1 MSTQPARK
9 PQNPCFS
16 SGPCAKPPGWSL
28 AGLDGALLGRSH
40 RSVEGKARLKAVID
54 QHRALLAIPDD
65 YRIGIVPGSDTG
77 AIEMALWSMLGP
89 RPVDVLAWEA
99 FGAEW
104 LGDVIRHLNIPRA
117 RGITAPYGHLPDLS
131 AVNPAHDVVFTWNGT
146 TGGVRVPDAGWI
158 APDRAGLTFCDAT
171 SAVFAY
177 DLPWDKLDI
186 TTWSWQKSLGG
197 EAAHGMIVLSP
208 RAADR
213 LLTYTPDRPLPKLF
227 RMTADGALIDGI
239 FAGETINTPSLLAV
253 EDCLYALRWADSVGG
268 LAGLVARVDANAR
281 MVADWVAKTG
291 WVDFLCHDDRIRSKT
306 SICLTIADPWFA
318 NLADDAQRKF
328 IKTMTEKIAAAR
340 AGYDLAGHA
349 RAPAGL
355 RLWCGPTV
363 EVSDIALLLP
373 WIDWAYDWAYDAA
386 RAGDAINQ

>member
-117 RGITAPYGHLPDLS
+117 RG
-131 AVNPAHDVVFTWNGT
+131 
-146 TGGVRVPDAGWI
+146 
-158 APDRAGLTFCDAT
+158 
-171 SAVFAY
+171 
-177 DLPWDKLDI
+177 
-186 TTWSWQKSLGG
+186 
-197 EAAHGMIVLSP
+197 
-208 RAADR
+208 
-213 LLTYTPDRPLPKLF
+213 
-227 RMTADGALIDGI
+227 
-239 FAGETINTPSLLAV
+239 
-253 EDCLYALRWADSVGG
+253 
-268 LAGLVARVDANAR
+268 
-281 MVADWVAKTG
+281 
-291 WVDFLCHDDRIRSKT
+291 
-306 SICLTIADPWFA
+306 
-318 NLADDAQRKF
+318 
-328 IKTMTEKIAAAR
+328 
-340 AGYDLAGHA
+340 
-349 RAPAGL
+349 
-355 RLWCGPTV
+355 
-363 EVSDIALLLP
+363 
-373 WIDWAYDWAYDAA
+373 
-386 RAGDAINQ
+386 